1 MVGRIEQAE
10 QHPDADKLQV
20 CQVSDGKETF
30 QVVCGAPNA
39 RAGLL
44 TAFAKVGAVLP
55 DNFKIKKAKLRGVE
69 SFGMLCSASELGLG
83 DDHNGIMEL
92 GNALSVGSDVAQTIG
107 DELPLDDITV
117 DLDLTPNRGDCLS
130 IKGLAREVGVLNN
143 LPVSYP
149 EIVPVANQ
157 SDRDLPIQVQAKA
170 QCPRYLGRVI
180 EGVDLSRPTPL
191 WMSERLRRC
200 GLRSIDPVVDVTNYL
215 LIEQGQPMHAF
226 DLSRLN
232 QGIDVRMAQP
242 GDKLTLLDGQ
252 DVELDADTLVIADA
266 SGPVA
271 IAGVMGGA
279 HSGVQSDTQDLLLE
293 LSLIHI

>member
-1 MVGRIEQAE
+1 
-10 QHPDADKLQV
+10 
-20 CQVSDGKETF
+20 
-30 QVVCGAPNA
+30 
-39 RAGLL
+39 
-44 TAFAKVGAVLP
+44 
-55 DNFKIKKAKLRGVE
+55 
-69 SFGMLCSASELGLG
+69 MLCSASELGLG

-143 LPVSYP
+143 MPVSYP
-149 EIVPVANQ
+149 EITPVANQ
-157 SDRDLPIQVQAKA
+157 SDRVLPIQVQAKA

-180 EGVDLSRPTPL
+180 EGVDLSRPTPI

-279 HSGVQSDTQDLLLE
+279 PWCAKRYPGPVAGVCVLFAPGYCWYGA
-293 LSLIHI
+293 SLRFAYGRVAPL